1 MTRPIYFD
9 ECFHKPYMPIH
20 ACSIYI
26 AAINQIVQYQLLVI
40 NFENKVYK
48 IFKCKTVIGPNKGNK
63 NTNTTS
69 VGLILHSY
77 IMLY

>member
-1 MTRPIYFD
+1 MSVSISPI
-9 ECFHKPYMPIH
+9 CLYMHVP
-20 ACSIYI
+20 YI